1 LQAATKEGLSSSG
14 GMAPLV
20 LDPYELNEPLQRAG
34 ALMYAVDEYP
44 ELSDAARRGFT
55 DLESL
60 LNAVLNY
67 TYISISIY
75 LCIYVGMYLSIYV
88 CMYVSVCI

>member
-1 LQAATKEGLSSSG
+1 MQAATKEGLGSG
-14 GMAPLV
+14 AMAPLV

-44 ELSDAARRGFT
+44 QLSDAARGGFT

-60 LNAVLNY
+60 LNAVLSY
-67 TYISISIY
+67 MS
-75 LCIYVGMYLSIYV
+75 
-88 CMYVSVCI
+88 VSMDL